1 MRFFSRA
8 ALVASLAASSLAL
21 PALRTYR
28 GKSPYISVHED
39 PALDAPL
46 SFPNPRDD
54 PAFYQARYAAA
65 EALERGKWHERPA
78 WADRVVDNISAA
90 SARLDGY
97 AAAVG
102 VDLPYLRRT
111 LLPAASGRP
120 AWNPHTRRSFAVPT
134 QGEELVLRNNASASS
149 FRQADSGF
157 DYRRDKVRGVNLGN
171 WLVLEAWMDAALFGE
186 LNSQVVNAPYGAII
200 DEWTMGLYGNYRA
213 VEKIIKRHLD
223 EWMTE
228 DEFRQIAAAGL
239 NHVRI
244 PIGYWAFAE
253 AIGPRGQ
260 YYTFNQFAKLKEAC
274 GWAKKHGLK
283 VWVDLHGVPG
293 SQNGYDN
300 SGKAGPINWAKRR
313 EYYEQT
319 QYAYNRLV
327 QEFTKPQY
335 HGTVTAIEAVNEPAA
350 NRDADVKE
358 LLNEFYP
365 YARDQIVKTGA
376 PTLMAFH
383 DGFITPGAWENFFS
397 KKKRERTLLDTHPYF
412 VYTDEQK
419 RMKDSERLA
428 EVCSLLPV
436 FAASQLQYATI
447 AGEMAFNGPSGDRPE
462 DRDLPVGPVKFPRG
476 RDYPFSVKYMA
487 FMARNSAVQRH
498 VFETAGSGWLDDTLL
513 TGISSSAWAWKNRDI
528 RDWSYKA
535 GLENGW
541 NPYDLDAKPYG

>member
-239 NHVRI
+239 NHVSSMTGCVCCTLADSLHRC
-244 PIGYWAFAE
+244 AFRSATGRSPRPS
-253 AIGPRGQ
+253 ARAASTTPSTSSPSLKRRAAGPRS
-260 YYTFNQFAKLKEAC
+260 TASRC
-274 GWAKKHGLK
+274 GS
-283 VWVDLHGVPG
+283 VSGVG
-293 SQNGYDN
+293 
-300 SGKAGPINWAKRR
+300 
-313 EYYEQT
+313 
-319 QYAYNRLV
+319 V
-327 QEFTKPQY
+327 
-335 HGTVTAIEAVNEPAA
+335 
-350 NRDADVKE
+350 
-358 LLNEFYP
+358 
-365 YARDQIVKTGA
+365 
-376 PTLMAFH
+376 
-383 DGFITPGAWENFFS
+383 
-397 KKKRERTLLDTHPYF
+397 
-412 VYTDEQK
+412 
-419 RMKDSERLA
+419 
-428 EVCSLLPV
+428 
-436 FAASQLQYATI
+436 
-447 AGEMAFNGPSGDRPE
+447 
-462 DRDLPVGPVKFPRG
+462 RG
-476 RDYPFSVKYMA
+476 VVVVR
-487 FMARNSAVQRH
+487 
-498 VFETAGSGWLDDTLL
+498 
-513 TGISSSAWAWKNRDI
+513 
-528 RDWSYKA
+528 
-535 GLENGW
+535 
-541 NPYDLDAKPYG
+541 